1 MILRP
6 IVIKAN
12 KEIKRKEEVN
22 TADQANWQKIDVENR
37 SHDELYEMEQTFNEM
52 IERLKENYEKQEVF
66 VSDASHELKTPI
78 SIVKSYA
85 QLMHRRGDKHPELI
99 SESVQAI
106 NTEADRM
113 QQLVEQLLLLV
124 KNENDLT

>member
-1 MILRP
+1 
-6 IVIKAN
+6 
-12 KEIKRKEEVN
+12 
-22 TADQANWQKIDVENR
+22 
-37 SHDELYEMEQTFNEM
+37 
-52 IERLKENYEKQEVF
+52 
-66 VSDASHELKTPI
+66 
-78 SIVKSYA
+78 KSYA

-124 KNENDLT
+124 KNENDLTYKSVDIVELCEKTVATFRGAYTRSIQFKHPSESVLVHGNEDQLDRKSTRLNSSHVSISYAVFCLKKKKNK